1 MEKKKS
7 VRAASPVS
15 KCQKSPTIKSYR
27 PQTSREQTP
36 AKNTSRRLAKCP
48 STAGL
53 SRVRPNNKT
62 PAKEDMRDLSNDIF
76 HDQVLLELDDSCPK
90 PTSSFLKLCAE
101 NQALKLNQHLEMRKR
116 YHLSVSGE
124 KKFPSSSGHTFIAQ
138 TPERSN
144 SRRVSHM
151 RPNNVLLDNFSESFL
166 RDHSR
171 DNSGPALPTR
181 DESTKIIFP
190 NFLKENRAPQVMEK
204 KIAEVDTYAQ
214 FFNDLQDYQQISE
227 RLNPTKDL
235 FNAGSYLEAER
246 PRDYVKS
253 KAHNESVKPA
263 LFDLKIWDNRE
274 NTDIANIFPEDLKKI
289 NRERSSKI
297 GKKIQNESS
306 ESRRFGA
313 QNYDAKKS
321 EWNVFSIQQL
331 MMPNDNKGSISLR
344 K

>member
-1 MEKKKS
+1 
-7 VRAASPVS
+7 
-15 KCQKSPTIKSYR
+15 
-27 PQTSREQTP
+27 
-36 AKNTSRRLAKCP
+36 
-48 STAGL
+48 
-53 SRVRPNNKT
+53 
-62 PAKEDMRDLSNDIF
+62 
-76 HDQVLLELDDSCPK
+76 
-90 PTSSFLKLCAE
+90 
-101 NQALKLNQHLEMRKR
+101 
-116 YHLSVSGE
+116 
-124 KKFPSSSGHTFIAQ
+124 
-138 TPERSN
+138 
-144 SRRVSHM
+144 
-151 RPNNVLLDNFSESFL
+151 
-166 RDHSR
+166 
-171 DNSGPALPTR
+171 
-181 DESTKIIFP
+181 
-190 NFLKENRAPQVMEK
+190 MEK